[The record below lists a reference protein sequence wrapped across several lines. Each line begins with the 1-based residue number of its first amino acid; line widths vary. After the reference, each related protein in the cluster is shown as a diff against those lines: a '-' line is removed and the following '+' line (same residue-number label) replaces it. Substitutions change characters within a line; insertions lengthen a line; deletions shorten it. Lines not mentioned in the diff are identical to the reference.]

1 MTIKQT
7 ILMEAARRK
16 DSILTRKAIVN
27 IWDRYTNE
35 ANSRPGGSFWKNL
48 SVVSRSKKAPASM
61 QRVDAKHYVRVNAEI
76 NG

>member
-16 DSILTRKAIVN
+16 DSILTRKAILK
-27 IWDRYTNE
+27 IWNRCSTEYH
-35 ANSRPGGSFWKNL
+35 SRPGGSFWKNL
-48 SVVSRSKKAPASM
+48 EVVSRSKRAPASM
-61 QRVDAKHYVRVNAEI
+61 QKVDSKHYIRVNAEI